1 MRFKTLTLLNGSI
14 FLALL
19 LINCWIFI
27 NRNEGYAYQEISS
40 HGQLY
45 AYDEMERITHF
56 YFDGKDSLKLTI
68 KDEEDLSSVE
78 KNLNRPDWNT
88 AIKLKEG
95 TNEYTIQNREGKKSE
110 NIEIL
115 INYISAETYKK
126 NGRTK
131 NNDIEI
137 FSSNTPI
144 GDCKLYSLFDWKPES
159 QYITSEDYYDAK
171 KLLIDSIKICEGDN
185 TIEKIQK
192 IATYIIRKLDTC
204 RGIPS
209 DSMDYLSPIKQIKF
223 AELKKSKVWCGNFA
237 SIFSFLA
244 GNANLITRAVDL
256 GSNYDD
262 IPNPSPRHSFNE
274 VFIPELKKWV
284 FVDLT
289 SKTIFIKSTSGELL
303 NTIDFYTIHMLKS
316 NNLTTVTFENDSLK
330 EIEYCEIEPF
340 YSNYFSSNSHFI
352 FYFKEQFLESTYSL
366 NSKLMRY
373 FLKKPTFTSFSNTI
387 NNDNHKFYLKQFS
400 IFALLTYS
408 VLWMFRGL
416 IEHCRNRPRRLNTE
430 NKNPI

>member
-1 MRFKTLTLLNGSI
+1 MRIKTLTILNGSI

-19 LINCWIFI
+19 LINCWIYI

-40 HGQLY
+40 YGQLY
-45 AYDEMERITHF
+45 AYDEMKRISRI
-56 YFDGKDSLKLTI
+56 YFDGKDSLQLTI
-68 KDEEDLSSVE
+68 KDNEDLSTVE
-78 KNLNRPDWNT
+78 KNLSRPSWNT
-88 AIKLKEG
+88 TIKLKEG
-95 TNEYTIQNREGKKSE
+95 TNEYTIQNREGKKNE
-110 NIEIL
+110 NIEIR
-115 INYISAETYKK
+115 INYTSEETYKK

-144 GDCKLYSLFDWKPES
+144 GDSKLYSLFDWKQES
-159 QYITSEDYYDAK
+159 QYITQEDYNDAK
-171 KLLIDSIKICEGDN
+171 KLLIDSIKISEGDN

-192 IATYIIRKLDTC
+192 IAAYIIKKLDTC

-209 DSMDYLSPIKQIKF
+209 DSMDFISPIKQIKF
-223 AELKKSKVWCGNFA
+223 AELNKSKVWCGNFA

-256 GSNYDD
+256 GSNYDG
-262 IPNPSPRHSFNE
+262 ILKPAPRHSFNE

-289 SKTIFIKSTSGELL
+289 SKTIFIKSPSGELL
-303 NTIDFYTIHMLKS
+303 NTIDFYTMHMLKS
-316 NNLTTVTFENDSLK
+316 NQLTTVTFENDSLK

-340 YSNYFSSNSHFI
+340 YSNYFSANSHFI
-352 FYFKEQFLESTYSL
+352 FYFKDQFSESTYSL

-373 FLKKPTFTSFSNTI
+373 FFKKPTFTIFSNTI

-400 IFALLTYS
+400 IFALLIYA
-408 VLWMFRGL
+408 VLWIFRGL
-416 IEHCRNRPRRLNTE
+416 IVYFNQ
-430 NKNPI
+430 

>member
-1 MRFKTLTLLNGSI
+1 MRIKTLTILNGSI

-19 LINCWIFI
+19 LINCWIYI

-40 HGQLY
+40 YGQLY
-45 AYDEMERITHF
+45 AYDEMKRISRI
-56 YFDGKDSLKLTI
+56 YFDGKDSLQLTI
-68 KDEEDLSSVE
+68 KDNEDLSTVE
-78 KNLNRPDWNT
+78 KNLSRPSWNT
-88 AIKLKEG
+88 TIKLKEG
-95 TNEYTIQNREGKKSE
+95 TNEYTIQNREGKKNE
-110 NIEIL
+110 NIEIR
-115 INYISAETYKK
+115 INYTSEETYKK

-144 GDCKLYSLFDWKPES
+144 GDSKLYSLFDWKQES
-159 QYITSEDYYDAK
+159 QYITQEDYNDAK
-171 KLLIDSIKICEGDN
+171 KLLIDSVKISEGDN

-192 IATYIIRKLDTC
+192 IAAYIIKKLDTC

-209 DSMDYLSPIKQIKF
+209 DSMDFISPIKQIKF

-256 GSNYDD
+256 GSNYDG
-262 IPNPSPRHSFNE
+262 ILKPSPRHSFNE

-289 SKTIFIKSTSGELL
+289 SKTIFMKSPSGELL
-303 NTIDFYTIHMLKS
+303 NTIDFYTMHMLKS
-316 NNLTTVTFENDSLK
+316 NQLTTVTFENDSLK
-330 EIEYCEIEPF
+330 EIEYCKIEPF
-340 YSNYFSSNSHFI
+340 YSNYFSANSHFI
-352 FYFKEQFLESTYSL
+352 FYFKDQFLESTYSL

-373 FLKKPTFTSFSNTI
+373 FFKKPTFTIFSNTI

-400 IFALLTYS
+400 IFALLIYA
-408 VLWMFRGL
+408 VLWIFRGL
-416 IEHCRNRPRRLNTE
+416 IVYFNQ
-430 NKNPI
+430 

>member
-1 MRFKTLTLLNGSI
+1 MRFKTLTILNVSILLS
-14 FLALL
+14 LL
-19 LINCWIFI
+19 LINCWIYI

-40 HGQLY
+40 YGQLY
-45 AYDEMERITHF
+45 AYDEMERISSV

-68 KDEEDLSSVE
+68 KEKEDLSNVE
-78 KNLNRPDWNT
+78 KNLSRLDWNT

-95 TNEYTIQNREGKKSE
+95 TNDYTIKNREGKKNE
-110 NIEIL
+110 NIEIR
-115 INYISAETYKK
+115 INFISEETFKK

-144 GDCKLYSLFDWKPES
+144 GDSKLYSLFDWKQES
-159 QYITSEDYYDAK
+159 QYITSEDYNDAK
-171 KLLIDSIKICEGDN
+171 KLLIDSVKICEGDN

-192 IATYIIRKLDTC
+192 IATYIIKKLDTC

-209 DSMDYLSPIKQIKF
+209 DSMDFISPIKQIKF
-223 AELKKSKVWCGNFA
+223 AELNKSKVWCGNFA

-244 GNANLITRAVDL
+244 SNANLITRAVDL
-256 GSNYDD
+256 GSNYGG
-262 IPNPSPRHSFNE
+262 IQNPSPRHSFNE

-289 SKTIFIKSTSGELL
+289 SKTIFMKSPSGELL
-303 NTIDFYTIHMLKS
+303 NTIDFYTMHMLKS
-316 NNLTTVTFENDSLK
+316 SQLTTVTVENDSLK
-330 EIEYCEIEPF
+330 EIQYYEIEPF
-340 YSNYFSSNSHFI
+340 YSNYFSPNSHFI
-352 FYFKEQFLESTYSL
+352 FYFKDQFLESTYSL

-373 FLKKPTFTSFSNTI
+373 FFKKPTFTIFSNTI

-400 IFALLTYS
+400 IFALLTY
-408 VLWMFRGL
+408 VILWIF
-416 IEHCRNRPRRLNTE
+416 RRLIVHYTQ
-430 NKNPI
+430 